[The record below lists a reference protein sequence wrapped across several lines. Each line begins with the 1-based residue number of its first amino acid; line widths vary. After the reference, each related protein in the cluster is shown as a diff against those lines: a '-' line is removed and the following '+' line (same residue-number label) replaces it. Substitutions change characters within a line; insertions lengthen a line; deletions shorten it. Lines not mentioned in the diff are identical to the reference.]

1 MKFIHENAEDLLLIA
16 GFAAILFGTY
26 KVSPLA
32 AWFVGG
38 VECLVAA
45 ILVAWSKKTNDSQ

>member
-1 MKFIHENAEDLLLIA
+1 MKHFRNYFDDILFVA
-16 GFAAILFGTY
+16 GFIAILIGTY
-26 KVSPLA
+26 KLSPIA

-45 ILVAWSKKTNDSQ
+45 ILIARSKS